1 MCIFEG
7 IIRMSQM
14 LPEHSQSL
22 PDKDAPTVLL
32 VDDEPHIRNVMSFK
46 LRKRGLN
53 VLTAENGLDGFDL
66 ARQMQP
72 DLVVSDMQMPR
83 CTGLEMCRMLAG
95 DNATVRIPIIMVTS
109 REFEIGAEETAG
121 TNVRAVIG
129 KPFSPTELLK
139 LVEQHLPVPKP
150 A

>member
-1 MCIFEG
+1 
-7 IIRMSQM
+7 MSQM
-14 LPEHSQSL
+14 FEKANQS
-22 PDKDAPTVLL
+22 PNGQRPTVLL
-32 VDDEPHIRNVMSFK
+32 VDDEPHIRNVMAFK
-46 LRKRGLN
+46 LKKQGVN
-53 VLTAENGLDGFDL
+53 VLTAENGMEGFET

-83 CTGLEMCRMLAG
+83 CTGLEMCRKLAG
-95 DNATVRIPIIMVTS
+95 DDATVKIPIIMVTS
-109 REFEIGAEETAG
+109 REFEIGPKETAG

-139 LVEQHLPVPKP
+139 LVQQHLPLRKS

>member
-1 MCIFEG
+1 
-7 IIRMSQM
+7 MSQM
-14 LPEHSQSL
+14 FEKPNPSPNGQR
-22 PDKDAPTVLL
+22 PTVLL
-32 VDDEPHIRNVMSFK
+32 VDDEPHIRNVMAFK
-46 LRKRGLN
+46 LKKQGVN
-53 VLTAENGLDGFDL
+53 VLTAENGMEGFET

-83 CTGLEMCRMLAG
+83 CTGLEMCRKLAG
-95 DNATVRIPIIMVTS
+95 DDATVKIPIIMVTS
-109 REFEIGAEETAG
+109 REFEIGPKETAG

-139 LVEQHLPVPKP
+139 LVQQHLPLRKS